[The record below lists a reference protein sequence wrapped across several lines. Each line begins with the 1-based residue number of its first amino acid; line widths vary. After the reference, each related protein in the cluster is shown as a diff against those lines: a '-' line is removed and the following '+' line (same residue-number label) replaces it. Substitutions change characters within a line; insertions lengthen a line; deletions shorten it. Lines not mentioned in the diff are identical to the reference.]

1 MAHKPNY
8 TYQFKD
14 HEIVELRLIRDEDS
28 IEEITVLLNK
38 SYQALLDMGMKFLAA
53 TQDASVTLNRINKA
67 HQCFVG
73 IHNSRIISTISLYD
87 YKPSDVSQWYNNSFV
102 AKIGQFAV
110 LPELQKTGIGS
121 FMMEIV
127 EREARKMNNIKELS
141 LDTSENAKHLI
152 KYYEEKGY
160 KYKETIKWDVTNYKS
175 IVLSKPLY
183 K

>member
-1 MAHKPNY
+1 MTHKPNY

-14 HEIVELRLIRDEDS
+14 NEIMELRLISDKDS

-38 SYQALLDMGMKFLAA
+38 SYQALLDKGMKFLAA
-53 TQDASVTLNRINKA
+53 TQDSSVTLNRINKA

-73 IHNSRIISTISLYD
+73 VHNGRIISTISLYD
-87 YKPSDVSQWYNNSFV
+87 YKPSDVSKWYNHNYV

-127 EREARKMNNIKELS
+127 ELEARQMKNIKELS
-141 LDTSENAKHLI
+141 LDTSEHAEHLI
-152 KYYEEKGY
+152 KYYKDKGY
-160 KYKETIKWDVTNYKS
+160 QYKETIQWDVTNYKS
-175 IVLSKPLY
+175 FVMSKALY
-183 K
+183 